1 MKRRVELH
9 NVLVKILGSNN
20 VYFQP
25 PANVRMKYP
34 AILYSRNDMNN
45 QHADNIPYV
54 QKMGYQIVYIS
65 KDPDDPVVQK
75 IAGLPYCRYD
85 RHYNSDNLNHD
96 VFSIYF

>member
-34 AILYSRNDMNN
+34 AIVYTRNDMDN
-45 QHADNIPYV
+45 QHADNIPYI

-75 IAGLPYCRYD
+75 IADLPYCRYD

-96 VFSIYF
+96 VLSIYF

>member
-34 AILYSRNDMNN
+34 AIVYSRNDMDN
-45 QHADNIPYV
+45 QHADNIPYI

-75 IAGLPYCRYD
+75 IADLPYCRYD

>member
-34 AILYSRNDMNN
+34 AIVYTRNDMDN
-45 QHADNIPYV
+45 QHADNIPYI

-75 IAGLPYCRYD
+75 IADLPYCRYD